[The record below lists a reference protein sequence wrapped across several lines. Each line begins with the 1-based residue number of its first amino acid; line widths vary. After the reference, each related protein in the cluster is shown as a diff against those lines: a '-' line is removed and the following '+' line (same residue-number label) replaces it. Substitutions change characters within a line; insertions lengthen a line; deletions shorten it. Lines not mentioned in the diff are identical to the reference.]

1 TTLREQSY
9 RFPLLNSVGRF
20 AGWGAHQAVRILLAA
35 RNAMTK
41 DRTRSVNA
49 LNAIVRS
56 NQLNIDA
63 RHKFVTTQ
71 IQQISQWR
79 TRAEELSKAVARTAA
94 RRLAQQIQ
102 QLNQQLQDN
111 NQQLVELVEVSEV
124 APLLEEK
131 GFQAISAAKCLVSWS
146 HHGRV
151 NTEAEFASLAGVNP
165 IPASSGN
172 TPRYRLNRGG
182 ARELNSALRMVAI
195 VKATY
200 DPETQRYVE
209 RDETKA
215 KPIARSDAV

>member
-151 NTEAEFASLAGVNP
+151 NTEAEFASLSGAHP
-165 IPASSGN
+165 IPASSCN
-172 TPRYRLNRGG
+172 NVQHRLNRSGD
-182 ARELNSALRMVAI
+182 AALYSTLYI
-195 VKATY
+195 VIACQMPPDAQT
-200 DPETQRYVE
+200 RFYV
-209 RDETKA
+209 
-215 KPIARSDAV
+215 